1 MVKVIVIDNNV
12 DKALKKIKQKG
23 LKEGFVFE
31 QRRRQR
37 YIKPNVQ
44 KVLDKKESVRNEKK
58 RQRIQHQVYGF

>member
-12 DKALKKIKQKG
+12 EKALKKVKQKG

-44 KVLDKKESVRNEKK
+44 KVLRKKESVRNEKK